1 MYGGYDM
8 GTIDS
13 LVGSLWE
20 SIKPGETV
28 LVEREGSGDQYFG
41 LYQLVTW
48 GNDMGRAVILVDIM
62 DSLYLNKIKMQL
74 AGLDDSVIDR
84 IKVIKIGGIIKTGE
98 VVSKVGDILEPTIL
112 AEKFK
117 GIYEALLNDSP
128 KDVITIATGIEKLFL
143 IASDKPASIQA
154 IVSAFARYVGDRR
167 RMSFLM
173 VKTSM
178 LNNTAPYAV
187 DLLEDIATT
196 VIKSSKVGRLTEF
209 HIVKSLNSEIE
220 GVLIRI

>member
-74 AGLDDSVIDR
+74 AGLDDSVLAR
-84 IKVIKIGGIIKTGE
+84 IKVNKIGGIIKTGE

-117 GIYEALLNDSP
+117 GIYEALLKDSP

-178 LNNTAPYAV
+178 LNNSAPYAV

-196 VIKSSKVGRLTEF
+196 VIRTTKEGGQNVFTV
-209 HIVKSLNSEIE
+209 VKSVNRRME
-220 GVLIRI
+220 GLTVKI